1 MSINNVKKINFKFVK
16 DPRGDLI
23 EVDFLRDIPFI
34 PKRVFL
40 VKDVPT
46 EKVRGEHAHK
56 KCHQLLVCVKGSVS
70 VVVDDGILKKEFILN
85 NISEGLYLPPMIW
98 GIQYNYSSDS
108 VLMVYAS
115 HEYNNDDYIRNYDK
129 YLVAINNEKK

>member
-23 EVDFLRDIPFI
+23 EVEFLRDIPFI

-46 EKVRGEHAHK
+46 EKVRGEQHIK
-56 KCHQLLVCVKGSVS
+56 MSSVTGVC
-70 VVVDDGILKKEFILN
+70 
-85 NISEGLYLPPMIW
+85 
-98 GIQYNYSSDS
+98 
-108 VLMVYAS
+108 
-115 HEYNNDDYIRNYDK
+115 
-129 YLVAINNEKK
+129 